1 MAGPLAD
8 RLALEGG
15 EPVRHAMLPYGRQA
29 IDEEDVAAVAE
40 VLRSDYLT
48 TGPEVARFEDAFARA
63 VGASHAVAVSS
74 GTAALHAAIATLDLE
89 PADEVVVP
97 TLTFAATANAVV
109 MNGARPVFA
118 DVDPD
123 TLLLSPETLA
133 AALTERT
140 KAVIAVDYAGQPC
153 DYAALRKTAGED
165 VRILADACHALGGS
179 RGGRPVGTLAE
190 LSAFSL
196 HPVKHVTSGEGGVV
210 TTADAEAAERMRRFR
225 NHGISADHRQR
236 AKDGSW
242 YYEIDALGFNYRLT
256 DFQAALARSQ
266 LRKLPRWIDRRNAL
280 AAAYRTALAELD
292 AFEPLAVEEGVE
304 HAYHLFVVR
313 VSTDLVEGGRDRVFR
328 AMRAEGIGVNVHY
341 MPVHL
346 HPFYRRAFGT
356 REGMLPVAERAYERI
371 LTFPLFSTMTDE
383 DLADVLAAARR
394 VATGGDR

>member
-165 VRILADACHALGGS
+165 VRILADACPNDQFLRS
-179 RGGRPVGTLAE
+179 NL
-190 LSAFSL
+190 L
-196 HPVKHVTSGEGGVV
+196 HK
-210 TTADAEAAERMRRFR
+210 
-225 NHGISADHRQR
+225 
-236 AKDGSW
+236 
-242 YYEIDALGFNYRLT
+242 
-256 DFQAALARSQ
+256 
-266 LRKLPRWIDRRNAL
+266 
-280 AAAYRTALAELD
+280 
-292 AFEPLAVEEGVE
+292 
-304 HAYHLFVVR
+304 
-313 VSTDLVEGGRDRVFR
+313 DLVDKFLGR
-328 AMRAEGIGVNVHY
+328 N
-341 MPVHL
+341 L
-346 HPFYRRAFGT
+346 
-356 REGMLPVAERAYERI
+356 
-371 LTFPLFSTMTDE
+371 
-383 DLADVLAAARR
+383 
-394 VATGGDR
+394 